1 MLSAKEFERIKLK
14 ADQAHMQIAPY
25 IRSCAL
31 DSKIIVKDYH
41 VIMHHTREIAVIRNS
56 INRLI
61 FTIDATN
68 NYLPREIESIVKMLN
83 EIFRSENEP
92 LKTVREDQ
100 SH

>member
-14 ADQAHMQIAPY
+14 ADQAHMQ
-25 IRSCAL
+25 
-31 DSKIIVKDYH
+31 
-41 VIMHHTREIAVIRNS
+41 IAVIRNS